1 MNNDS
6 RVEGL
11 KWFIGFVKT
20 YGPFDHERLRF
31 LMPHETGCPE
41 IYIPS
46 LETISLDVR
55 LIYACTCERLAQIL
69 QQHKGKLSFLTDRWT
84 LPNHWPFV
92 ALFMVHLE
100 HKGSLLTLPLQIIEP
115 TQVS

>member
-1 MNNDS
+1 
-6 RVEGL
+6 
-11 KWFIGFVKT
+11 
-20 YGPFDHERLRF
+20 
-31 LMPHETGCPE
+31 MPHETGCPE

-46 LETISLDVR
+46 LETISHDVR
-55 LIYACTCERLAQIL
+55 FIYACTCERLAQIL